1 MAYFENID
9 IKKLLEEDEDYSFPP
24 FTEKD
29 LEETEKAIGW
39 KLPKSYIALLKIQ
52 NGGYINYE
60 EFDECWLSAIYGI
73 SSSEGGLIDMFD
85 NWINEW
91 EYPNIG
97 ISFGETQSAGHDMYF
112 MDFSSVDENGEPRI
126 VHIDNE
132 ADNSIDVVADNLED
146 FLTKIYNHEEI

>member
-1 MAYFENID
+1 MAFFENID
-9 IKKLLEEDEDYSFPP
+9 IKRLLEEDDNYSFPP
-24 FTEKD
+24 FTDKD

-39 KLPKSYIALLKIQ
+39 KLPKSYIALLKIR
-52 NGGYINYE
+52 NGGSINSE

-73 SSSEGGLIDMFD
+73 SSSEGGIIDMFD

-97 ISFGETQSAGHDMYF
+97 IPFGETQSAGHDMYF
-112 MDFSSVDENGEPRI
+112 MDFSVVDENGEPRI

-146 FLTKIYNHEEI
+146 FLTKIYNNEEV